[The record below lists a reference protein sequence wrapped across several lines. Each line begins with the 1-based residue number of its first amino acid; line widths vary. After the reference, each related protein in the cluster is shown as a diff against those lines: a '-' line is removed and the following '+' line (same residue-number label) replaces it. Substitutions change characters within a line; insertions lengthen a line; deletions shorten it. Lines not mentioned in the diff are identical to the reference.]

1 MTEFDVAVIGG
12 GLGGLTTATLLARRG
27 LAVALLERAHA
38 LGGRAATYRAQVK
51 GFEGPFHFNQG
62 AHALYRGG
70 PAERL
75 LGVLGVAWTGH
86 TPPARGLA
94 VLGERRFGLPATT
107 GSFLSTGLL
116 RWSAKI
122 EQARLLAR
130 LGALDLASL
139 ASVPLSTWLARQ
151 VADPTLRATLEAF
164 VRLTTF
170 ANAPDRLS
178 AGLALQQL
186 RRAQS
191 SGVVYLDEG
200 WQTLVDGATR
210 AAEAA
215 GVRIETGAQVVGAE
229 PAGDGW
235 RIRRADG
242 LAADGLVGGRSAAD
256 GLVGGRSAA
265 DGLVGGRSA
274 ADVTARALVIA
285 AGPGAAATIVASRA
299 LRERADSAIPQRIAC
314 LDVALRS
321 LPDPRATF
329 AVGVDRPLYLSVHS
343 TSARLAPPGAALVST
358 MKYLSPDEAHD
369 PVRDEAELESWLD
382 RLQPGWRDVA
392 VHRRSLPAMVASHA
406 MPTAA
411 QGGLPGRAG
420 TAVPDAPGA
429 FVVGD
434 WVGPEGLLFDA
445 VMASAE
451 QAAVAAEAF
460 LAARTVPRSISRGA
474 PAARVA

>member
-1 MTEFDVAVIGG
+1 MSGFDVAVVGG

-27 LAVALLERAHA
+27 RTVALFERAHA
-38 LGGRAATYRAQVK
+38 LGGRAATHRVGAHET
-51 GFEGPFHFNQG
+51 EGPFHFNQG

-75 LGVLGVAWTGH
+75 LGVLGVAWSGH
-86 TPPARGLA
+86 APPTRGLA

-107 GSFLSTGLL
+107 GAFLSTGLL

-130 LGALDLASL
+130 LGATDVATL
-139 ASVPLSTWLARQ
+139 ASVPLSAWLERQ
-151 VADPTLRATLEAF
+151 VADPTLRAMIEAF

-186 RRAQS
+186 RRGRTA
-191 SGVVYLDEG
+191 GVSYLDEG
-200 WQTLVDGATR
+200 WQTLVDGAAG
-210 AAEAA
+210 AANAA
-215 GVRIETGAQVVGAE
+215 GVHTETGAHVTEAE
-229 PAGDGW
+229 PVAGGW

-242 LAADGLVGGRSAAD
+242 LVGGRPPAD
-256 GLVGGRSAA
+256 GA
-265 DGLVGGRSA
+265 DL
-274 ADVTARALVIA
+274 TARALVIA
-285 AGPGAAATIVASRA
+285 AGPGAAAAIVASRA
-299 LRERADSAIPQRIAC
+299 LRERAERAIPQRVAC
-314 LDVALRS
+314 LDVALRT
-321 LPDPRATF
+321 LPDPRAAF
-329 AVGVDRPLYLSVHS
+329 ALGVDRPLYLSIHS
-343 TSARLAPPGAALVST
+343 ASARLAPPGMALVTT

-369 PVRDEAELESWLD
+369 PVRDEAELEAWLD

-406 MPTAA
+406 MATAA
-411 QGGLPGRAG
+411 EGGLPGRPSA
-420 TAVPDAPGA
+420 TVPDAPGA

-434 WVGPEGLLFDA
+434 WVGPEGLLLDA

-451 QAAVAAEAF
+451 QAATAVEGF
-460 LAARTVPRSISRGA
+460 LEKATSPHAISRGA